1 MGQFYNNWSKETRAK
16 YRKNKEKM
24 TFTKNI
30 KEISTDY
37 IPKRIASLHI
47 TEHIKKNYKGFLL
60 GTLTGIIITV
70 PVCHTLHNET
80 QNEQVTEVSIEE
92 NNNQER
98 IPIKVYY
105 QVQAGDT
112 LSAIADKYE
121 ISINSIKENGKVI
134 DKDKLLQVG
143 TEIEFTY
150 YITENQ
156 INCATEEIKTDH
168 KFSDTML
175 AFIYHTDTETIRRLN
190 EGNLMHDI
198 TLIPNFKGIEEIEE
212 EMKSIYNYDT
222 KTKTLK

>member
-16 YRKNKEKM
+16 YRKKKEKM

-37 IPKRIASLHI
+37 IPKRIASLHV

-80 QNEQVTEVSIEE
+80 QNEQVTEGSIEE

-156 INCATEEIKTDH
+156 INCATEEVKTDH

-175 AFIYHTDTETIRRLN
+175 AFIYHTDTETIRLLN

-198 TLIPNFKGIEEIEE
+198 TLIPNFKGISEIEE
-212 EMKSIYNYDT
+212 DRKAIYGT
-222 KTKTLK
+222 EKIK